1 MTIETIGALGLGDMG
16 GAVAT
21 ALKKSGFKVITSL
34 EGRSA
39 ATVASA
45 QSRGVD
51 DVGGIE
57 ALVRESDLIISVL
70 VPANAAGVAASIASA
85 AAATGSSVTF
95 ADCNAVAPASAIAMG
110 KVVTDSGTNFVDGGV
125 IGGPSRDDYAP
136 RFYVSGPDLDAMME
150 LDGRGIQVVPVGPEI
165 GRASAVKM
173 VYASQTKGI
182 AALQAAMLVSAQRLG
197 VYDELISELQDSQA
211 ANLERATGA
220 VMRLRS
226 VAGRWIGE
234 MEEIASTF
242 ESVGVSGG
250 FHQGAAEM
258 FRLVEASDTESA
270 DSLADLIQ
278 AFAVAE
284 S

>member
-1 MTIETIGALGLGDMG
+1 MTVETIGALGLGDMG

-21 ALKKSGFKVITSL
+21 ALKKGGFNVITSL
-34 EGRSA
+34 EGRSS

-45 QSRGVD
+45 NKRGVD
-51 DVGGIE
+51 DVGGI
-57 ALVRESDLIISVL
+57 ADLVRESDLIISVL
-70 VPANAAGVAASIASA
+70 VPANAFEVAESVA
-85 AAATGSSVTF
+85 AAANATDSPITF

-110 KVVTDSGTNFVDGGV
+110 RVIANSGKHFVDGGV
-125 IGGPSRDDYAP
+125 IGGPPREDYAP
-136 RFYVSGPDLDAMME
+136 RFYVSGPDLDGMME
-150 LDGRGIQVVPVGPEI
+150 LDGRGIQVVPVGSEI

-182 AALQAAMLVSAQRLG
+182 AALQAAMLVSAERLG
-197 VYDELISELQDSQA
+197 VYDELISELESSQA

-220 VMRLRS
+220 VTRLPS

-242 ESVGVSGG
+242 ESVGISGG

-258 FRLVEASDTESA
+258 FRLVDASDTESA
-270 DSLADLIQ
+270 KSLHDLIK
-278 AFAVAE
+278 AFAAGG